1 MIEEK
6 LTALREDFDKVSTE
20 LDRLSQLR
28 LKLIG
33 AIEILESFEK
43 EEVKPKVM
51 KEKK

>member
-6 LTALREDFDKVSTE
+6 LEALKKDFDKVSTE